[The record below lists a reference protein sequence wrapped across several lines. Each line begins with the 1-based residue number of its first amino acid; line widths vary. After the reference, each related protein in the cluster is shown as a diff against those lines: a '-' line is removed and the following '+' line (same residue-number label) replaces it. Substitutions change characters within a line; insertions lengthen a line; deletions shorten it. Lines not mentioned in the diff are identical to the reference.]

1 MSHGH
6 DLLIELGTEELPP
19 TALKRLGL
27 AFRDGI
33 TQHLAAADIAHGAVR
48 WYASPR
54 RLAVLIDAVA
64 DRQPDSIIEKRGPAV
79 AVAFDAAGAPTPAAL
94 GFANAV
100 HAEVAELSRLVTEK
114 GTWLAHRRVAPGR
127 ALIDLL
133 PLWITDTLKALPTP
147 KRMRWSDHDVSFV
160 RPVKWLTVIYGNQVP
175 DCTVYGLPAGRVT
188 YGHRFMSSGPI
199 VLDAARDYP
208 VRLRREGYVI
218 AAFDERRAAIDA
230 QVQALAQSVDG
241 IADND
246 DDLLDEITALVE
258 WPCAI
263 AGRFDPEY
271 LTIPHDA
278 LILTMKQHQKYLP
291 LRNGHGQLL
300 PRFITVANIDSP
312 NPDVIR
318 TGNERVVAPRLADAR
333 FFWEQDTQTPLAA
346 RLDSLRSVV
355 FQDRLGSLFDKT
367 ERVTQLAV
375 WLAERIGGDPE
386 RVRQAARLSRC
397 DLMTGMVFEFPEMQG
412 IMGYHLARHEGLE
425 THLCDALAEF
435 YRPRFAGD
443 ALPATRTGLC
453 LSLAERADTLV
464 GIFAIGQKPTG
475 MKDPFG
481 LRRAALGLLR
491 MLRDHRLEIAPAAL
505 FALANRQLPEP
516 CSATDV
522 VAEVTDYVMARL
534 RGIYLEEGF
543 DTQLFDAVLGA
554 DAATLVDFDTRIR
567 AVAAFSRTAEAQAL
581 AAAHKRI
588 RNLLKKTP
596 DTDPTPLDDK
606 RLTDAREQALYSAWQ
621 QAMTRVTPLLATR
634 EYTAALSTLSTL
646 RPLLDDFFEHVMVMT
661 DDALLR
667 RNRLTLLN
675 GIYRSFA
682 AIADIS
688 VLGKTTS

>member
-1 MSHGH
+1 MSQCH
-6 DLLIELGTEELPP
+6 DLLIELGAEELPP
-19 TALKRLGL
+19 TTLKRLAL

-33 TQHLAAADIAHGAVR
+33 TQQLDAAKITHGAVR

-64 DRQPDSIIEKRGPAV
+64 DRQPDSVIEKRGPALP
-79 AVAFDAAGAPTPAAL
+79 AAFDAAGKPTQAAI
-94 GFANAV
+94 GFAKAV
-100 HAEVAELSRLVTEK
+100 HAEVAELSRLVTGK
-114 GTWLAHRRVAPGR
+114 GTWLAHRQVAPGR
-127 ALIDLL
+127 PLVDLL
-133 PLWITDTLKALPTP
+133 ALWITDTLKALPIA
-147 KRMRWSDHDVSFV
+147 KRMRWGDHDVSFV
-160 RPVKWLTVIYGNQVP
+160 RPVQWLTVVYGDQVP
-175 DCTVYGLPAGRVT
+175 DCTVYGLRADRIT
-188 YGHRFMSSGPI
+188 HGHRFMSSGPI
-199 VLDAARDYP
+199 VLNTARDYP
-208 VRLRREGYVI
+208 ERLRREGHVI
-218 AAFDERRAAIDA
+218 AAFDERRATIDA
-230 QVQALAQSVDG
+230 QVQTLAQSVNG
-241 IADND
+241 VADND
-246 DDLLDEITALVE
+246 DALLDEITALVE

-291 LRNGHGQLL
+291 LRDSHGQLL

-318 TGNERVVAPRLADAR
+318 TGNERVITPRLADAR
-333 FFWEQDTQTPLAA
+333 FFWEHDTQTPLAD
-346 RLDSLRSVV
+346 RLDSLRTVV
-355 FQDRLGSLFDKT
+355 FQDQLGSLFDKT
-367 ERVTQLAV
+367 ERVTRLAV
-375 WLAERIGGDPE
+375 WLAEQIDADPA

-425 THLCDALAEF
+425 TPLCDALAEF
-435 YRPRFAGD
+435 YRPRFAAD
-443 ALPATRTGLC
+443 TLPKTRTGLC

-481 LRRAALGLLR
+481 LRRATLGLLR

-505 FALANRQLPEP
+505 FTLANRQLPKP
-516 CSATDV
+516 CSDTDV
-522 VAEVTDYVMARL
+522 VAEVTDYVMGRL
-534 RGIYLEEGF
+534 RGIYLEEGC

-554 DAATLVDFDTRIR
+554 DATTLVDFDTRIR
-567 AVAAFSRTAEAQAL
+567 AVAAFSQTAEAQAL

-596 DTDPTPLDDK
+596 DADPAPLDEAY
-606 RLTDAREQALYSAWQ
+606 LTDAREHALYSAWQ
-621 QAMTRVTPLLATR
+621 QAMTRVTPLLAAH

-661 DDALLR
+661 DDAALR

-682 AIADIS
+682 SIADIS
-688 VLGKTTS
+688 VLGKTAR